1 MASELPGRT
10 GTGLL
15 EAARGAFTHGLN
27 DAALGAAIVMAVAA
41 VLSVAFFR
49 GVRVEPSQPA
59 AGEPVAE
66 PQPEVVG

>member
-1 MASELPGRT
+1 VAGQLPGRI

-27 DAALGAAIVMAVAA
+27 DAALGAALVMAVAA

-49 GVRVEPSQPA
+49 GVRVESPAPA

-66 PQPEVVG
+66 SHPEMVR